1 MKQKRTS
8 FINRYWII
16 GGVCLLFFLV
26 LGITF
31 AQLIPA
37 QANTVPTPTKSTDPL
52 IQIWQKQIQSDTIN
66 NDDRQALE
74 TKVGVLISNA
84 TIQARS
90 AEKLPQYRPTII
102 RSVTVVPPSDAK
114 RFTGIIQ
121 NPSVPF
127 SPLSYL
133 IENGWQEKI
142 NNEYV
147 TVFAGAGRKDPAQGI
162 LIVET
167 ENPLRFKFYNTPQ
180 KSGSVKIVD
189 FKGFQLVLQAENKDI
204 FYFDVPGQQ
213 FIMTLGETVPTVTP
227 MPSQKET
234 NEPSIGT
241 LTPTIQAYP

>member
-1 MKQKRTS
+1 MNQKKS
-8 FINRYWII
+8 INNRYWIF
-16 GGVCLLFFLV
+16 GGICLLFFLIF
-26 LGITF
+26 GITF
-31 AQLIPA
+31 AQLNPA
-37 QANTVPTPTKSTDPL
+37 QANIVPTPTKSTDPL
-52 IQIWQKQIQSDTIN
+52 IQIWQTQIQSDTIY
-66 NDDRQALE
+66 NDDRHALE

-84 TIQARS
+84 TMQARS
-90 AEKLPQYRPTII
+90 AEKLPLYRPTII
-102 RSVTVVPPSDAK
+102 RSVTVVPPSDDK

-133 IENGWQEKI
+133 IENGWQEII

-147 TVFAGAGRKDPAQGI
+147 TVFAGAGRKDPEQGI

-167 ENPLRFKFYNTPQ
+167 ENPLRFRFYNTPQ
-180 KSGSVKIVD
+180 KSGSVKIID
-189 FKGFQLVLQAENKDI
+189 FKGFQLVLQAENEEI

-213 FIMTLGETVPTVTP
+213 FIITLGESVPTITP
-227 MPSQKET
+227 MPSQEET

>member
-1 MKQKRTS
+1 MNHKKS
-8 FINRYWII
+8 FNNRFWII
-16 GGVCLLFFLV
+16 GGFCLLFFLV
-26 LGITF
+26 FGIAF
-31 AQLIPA
+31 AQLIPT
-37 QANTVPTPTKSTDPL
+37 QANTAPTPTKSTNPL
-52 IQIWQKQIQSDTIN
+52 IQIWQTKIQSDTIN
-66 NDDRQALE
+66 NDERQALE

-84 TIQARS
+84 TMQARS
-90 AEKLPQYRPTII
+90 AEKLPLYRPTII
-102 RSVTVVPPSDAK
+102 RSVTVVPPSDDK

-147 TVFAGAGRKDPAQGI
+147 AVFAGAGRVDPAQGI

-167 ENPLRFKFYNTPQ
+167 ENPLRFRFYNTPQ
-180 KSGSVKIVD
+180 KSGAVKIID

-213 FIMTLGETVPTVTP
+213 FIITLGETVPTVTS
-227 MPSQKET
+227 MPSQEET